1 MREIFV
7 YAVDVSLLDADD
19 ARWLRAVSDACAR
32 HIREYRRASDRRRS
46 LGAELALDAALK
58 ALVPDYAPPPKY
70 RYLKNGKPELL
81 SGAPRISLAHAGDF
95 AICAI
100 SDLPVGVDI
109 EEKDRRSPM
118 PVREWVGIESYLKL
132 TGEGLSGSFR
142 TLCAGEDEIYLLG
155 RHAAYLARAE
165 LGNCLICAASDEPAH
180 LTVVE
185 AHPEEPPR
193 AFSEKFS

>member
-1 MREIFV
+1 M
-7 YAVDVSLLDADD
+7 A
-19 ARWLRAVSDACAR
+19 ARGF
-32 HIREYRRASDRRRS
+32 RRARAAHP
-46 LGAELALDAALK
+46 GIPAGVGPAALARRGAGARRGAK
-58 ALVPDYAPPPKY
+58 GAGAYYAPPPKY